1 MIFYMVKKYNIAI
14 IGGGWVGCHLANKF
28 KDNHQITIFEKNKN
42 LFDETS
48 FNNQNRLH
56 FGFHYSRS
64 SKTRNICKNTF
75 DRFINDYQ
83 FLIEDLPLNLYCIPK
98 NDSIIDY
105 QTFCEIFYNYEIN
118 QVETN
123 LKHIEG
129 CVNTK
134 EKYIDFKKAKKFF
147 NDELSNLVINEE
159 ITKLKL
165 KKIQKKYDLVINCT
179 NNHIKNEVSQ
189 NSFYELT
196 LTLIYKKKKP
206 INFDAITLVDGKLF
220 SIYPYQNN
228 EFTVTD
234 VEHTPVKT
242 YNSLSKLKKF
252 IKNFNKEI
260 VNEKKKLI
268 EKKIK
273 KYYPNFKEDF
283 KYKTYFLSTKSK
295 ITNQSD
301 DRSPIIIKKDN
312 YVSCF
317 TGKIQGIYIIEDY
330 LKKEFNL

>member
-28 KDNHQITIFEKNKN
+28 NDNHQITIFEKNKN
-42 LFDETS
+42 LFYETS

-165 KKIQKKYDLVINCT
+165 KNDFYFMEKRSGCIFFFSFSVCINWFILFNQRNYIFQSTGHIYRWHSGIAAKLYGT
-179 NNHIKNEVSQ
+179 NFFCRRSCVEV
-189 NSFYELT
+189 L
-196 LTLIYKKKKP
+196 
-206 INFDAITLVDGKLF
+206 
-220 SIYPYQNN
+220 
-228 EFTVTD
+228 
-234 VEHTPVKT
+234 
-242 YNSLSKLKKF
+242 
-252 IKNFNKEI
+252 
-260 VNEKKKLI
+260 
-268 EKKIK
+268 
-273 KYYPNFKEDF
+273 
-283 KYKTYFLSTKSK
+283 
-295 ITNQSD
+295 
-301 DRSPIIIKKDN
+301 
-312 YVSCF
+312 C
-317 TGKIQGIYIIEDY
+317 
-330 LKKEFNL
+330 